1 MVARTPEPERE
12 YLSLQELQ
20 AVSLELLKDFDAFCA
35 ERGIEYTLCGGS
47 MLGAAR
53 HAGFIP
59 WDDDVDVMMLR
70 EEYEKL
76 LALKPQVQKL
86 EGRDLISA
94 RDRTFARDF
103 ARFVRTDYGKVEE
116 GTRDDDCPFVGI
128 DIFAI
133 DYLPDSEAD
142 FARQV
147 ADRNKYRQLLLTCA
161 SPFNTGTTFAK
172 RWVRN
177 ILRPFANAYGKYRIA
192 DKAEAVCMRYDDSR
206 GRTSASSAASTVPAS
221 AGRFAAYH
229 GEAHPLRGYAH
240 AGPGGLRHV
249 PFGHLRA
256 ELHGG
261 APARK
266 AAALPYQGLPNR
278 RGRLRW
284 GYPPT
289 TSRPSERTFD
299 AELHRG
305 ARPQMDERELC
316 QLGADQVPYFRTPE
330 FSQVMLEN
338 ERLFLEFADAPAGS
352 RAVFLTASGTGGM
365 EAAVMNAL
373 TSHDRALVVD
383 GGKLGHRFVQLLEIH
398 GIPHETISLP
408 AGGEPE
414 GAAIL
419 SPAAV
424 RASRPSS

>member
-147 ADRNKYRQLLLTCA
+147 KDRNKYRQLLLTCA

-192 DKAEAVCMRYDDSR
+192 DKAEAVCMRYDDGPR
-206 GRTSASSAASTVPAS
+206 KDIGIVCGEYGTRERWPL
-221 AGRFAAYH
+221 AAYH
-229 GEAHPLRGYAH
+229 PVQRI
-240 AGPGGLRHV
+240 
-249 PFGHLRA
+249 PFEDTLMP
-256 ELHGG
+256 
-261 APARK
+261 APARYDTYLSAIYGPNYMEVPPPEKQRPSHIK
-266 AAALPYQGLPNR
+266 AYRIDGGACGGDSPDGA
-278 RGRLRW
+278 
-284 GYPPT
+284 
-289 TSRPSERTFD
+289 PSERED
-299 AELHRG
+299 
-305 ARPQMDERELC
+305 
-316 QLGADQVPYFRTPE
+316 
-330 FSQVMLEN
+330 
-338 ERLFLEFADAPAGS
+338 
-352 RAVFLTASGTGGM
+352 
-365 EAAVMNAL
+365 
-373 TSHDRALVVD
+373 
-383 GGKLGHRFVQLLEIH
+383 
-398 GIPHETISLP
+398 
-408 AGGEPE
+408 
-414 GAAIL
+414 
-419 SPAAV
+419 V
-424 RASRPSS
+424 RC